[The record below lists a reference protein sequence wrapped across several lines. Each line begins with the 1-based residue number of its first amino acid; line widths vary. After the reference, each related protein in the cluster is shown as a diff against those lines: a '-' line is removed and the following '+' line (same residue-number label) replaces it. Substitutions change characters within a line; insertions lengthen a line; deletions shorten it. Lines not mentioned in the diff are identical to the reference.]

1 MARPSLNALVMER
14 KCFSRGIVPAHWRVR
29 RNDRRTFDVRSGR
42 PILLWQ
48 PNLRARQPRE
58 APVEP
63 KDVQEPRDIA
73 ARRLSMIIEQ
83 YVGARKRR
91 YDFVSTD
98 QAARVIRRIL
108 KPADPALSD
117 RKLDDMVAALAVKN
131 GLAVVFDRGVR
142 APTDAAEA
150 DLNRKEP
157 TMRAPTETPDVAG
170 AVDAILAAQA
180 TPLSQITPLSM
191 RAVISLLRER
201 TGTKR
206 SDADLEGLI
215 AKKAAVLD
223 VHLSRNG

>member
-1 MARPSLNALVMER
+1 ME
-14 KCFSRGIVPAHWRVR
+14 
-29 RNDRRTFDVRSGR
+29 
-42 PILLWQ
+42 L
-48 PNLRARQPRE
+48 
-58 APVEP
+58 

-73 ARRLSMIIEQ
+73 ARRLSMVIEQ
-83 YVGARKRR
+83 YVEARKRR

-98 QAARVIRRIL
+98 QAARVIRKIL

-142 APTDAAEA
+142 GPADAAEA
-150 DLNRKEP
+150 ELSRKEP
-157 TMRAPTETPDVAG
+157 TTRAPMEIPDVAG
-170 AVDAILAAQA
+170 AVDAILATQTA
-180 TPLSQITPLSM
+180 PLSQNTYQITPLSM
-191 RAVISLLRER
+191 SAVISLLRER

-223 VHLSRNG
+223 VHLSRTR

>member
-1 MARPSLNALVMER
+1 VEP
-14 KCFSRGIVPAHWRVR
+14 
-29 RNDRRTFDVRSGR
+29 RNV
-42 PILLWQ
+42 Q
-48 PNLRARQPRE
+48 
-58 APVEP
+58 EP
-63 KDVQEPRDIA
+63 KDVA

-83 YVGARKRR
+83 YVEARKRR

-98 QAARVIRRIL
+98 QAARVIRKIL

-142 APTDAAEA
+142 GPADAAEA
-150 DLNRKEP
+150 DLSRKEP
-157 TMRAPTETPDVAG
+157 TMRAATETPDVAG
-170 AVDAILAAQA
+170 AVDAILGTQTA
-180 TPLSQITPLSM
+180 PLSQITPLSM
-191 RAVISLLRER
+191 SAVISLLRER

>member
-1 MARPSLNALVMER
+1 
-14 KCFSRGIVPAHWRVR
+14 
-29 RNDRRTFDVRSGR
+29 
-42 PILLWQ
+42 
-48 PNLRARQPRE
+48 
-58 APVEP
+58 VEP
-63 KDVQEPRDIA
+63 RNVQEPRDVA

-83 YVGARKRR
+83 YVEARKRR

-142 APTDAAEA
+142 SPTEGTEA

-170 AVDAILAAQA
+170 AVDAILGAQPS
-180 TPLSQITPLSM
+180 PLSQITPLSM
-191 RAVISLLRER
+191 SAVISLLRER

-223 VHLSRNG
+223 VHLSRRG

>member
-1 MARPSLNALVMER
+1 M
-14 KCFSRGIVPAHWRVR
+14 
-29 RNDRRTFDVRSGR
+29 
-42 PILLWQ
+42 
-48 PNLRARQPRE
+48 
-58 APVEP
+58 EP
-63 KDVQEPRDIA
+63 KDVQEPRGIA

-83 YVGARKRR
+83 YVEARKRR

-98 QAARVIRRIL
+98 QAARVIRKIL

-142 APTDAAEA
+142 GPAGAAEA
-150 DLNRKEP
+150 DLSRKEP
-157 TMRAPTETPDVAG
+157 TMRAPTEIPDVAG
-170 AVDAILAAQA
+170 AVDAILATQTAPLSQD
-180 TPLSQITPLSM
+180 TPLSQITSLSQIAPLSM
-191 RAVISLLRER
+191 SAVISLLRER

-223 VHLSRNG
+223 VHLSRNS

>member
-1 MARPSLNALVMER
+1 M
-14 KCFSRGIVPAHWRVR
+14 
-29 RNDRRTFDVRSGR
+29 
-42 PILLWQ
+42 
-48 PNLRARQPRE
+48 
-58 APVEP
+58 EP

-83 YVGARKRR
+83 YVEARKRR
-91 YDFVSTD
+91 FDFVSTD
-98 QAARVIRRIL
+98 QAARVIRKIL
-108 KPADPALSD
+108 KPADSALSD

-142 APTDAAEA
+142 APTEGTEA

-157 TMRAPTETPDVAG
+157 TMRAPTEIPDVAG
-170 AVDAILAAQA
+170 AVDAILATQTAPPSQN
-180 TPLSQITPLSM
+180 TPPSRITPLSM
-191 RAVISLLRER
+191 SAVISLLRER